1 MDQKMD
7 NIDDEW
13 ESFLSSQNVPE
24 VEMDTYHQDSIPNC
38 FGYHLTKEK
47 EICVTD
53 EPEKIV
59 YDGETPIATD
69 IYIST
74 KSKIAYLNQPIDLN
88 RIFWGIH
95 IIPYCIPNEGII
107 KKQMKFNSM
116 KEEELNIIKENL
128 KKEVYFDEQI
138 ITSIQ
143 NPTGRIKFKDIRKI
157 SVGISKKDII
167 SYRIK
172 KKSAF
177 YNCFV
182 MIMRIKIDSVFK
194 EYHIKIFNT
203 GKIEI
208 PGVQNDDIYELILVR
223 IIEVLSPF
231 INDLD
236 YNQKSITVLINSNFN
251 CGFYINREK
260 LHQLFKYKYN
270 IQSIYD
276 PCSYPGIQSKFY
288 YNPNVEIQTG
298 SKIPET
304 KKHLYDNI
312 IEVSFMVFRTGS
324 ILIVGMCDE
333 HVLYKIYDF
342 LKDLL
347 SKEFHNIN
355 QKVIIED
362 IKVNKDKKKKIRK
375 KVLTVDV

>member
-1 MDQKMD
+1 MNVL

-13 ESFLSSQNVPE
+13 ESFLSSQSVPDVIE
-24 VEMDTYHQDSIPNC
+24 TYHDSVPNC
-38 FGYHLTKEK
+38 FGYHASKEVDK
-47 EICVTD
+47 ID
-53 EPEKIV
+53 EPKQIEEIFG
-59 YDGETPIATD
+59 DTPIASD

-74 KSKIAYLNQPIDLN
+74 KSKIAYLNKPIDLN
-88 RIFWGIH
+88 HVFWGIH

-128 KKEVYFDEQI
+128 KKEVYYEEQI

-182 MIMRIKIDSVFK
+182 MIMRIKIESIYK

-208 PGVQNDDIYELILVR
+208 PGVQNDDIYELILGR
-223 IIEVLSPF
+223 IINVLTPF
-231 INDLD
+231 VSDLD
-236 YNQKSITVLINSNFN
+236 YNKKSITVLINSNFN

-260 LHQLFKYKYN
+260 LHELFKYKYN

-288 YNPNVEIQTG
+288 YNPNIEKQTG

-333 HVLYKIYDF
+333 NVLYKIYEF
-342 LKDLL
+342 LKELL
-347 SKEFHNIN
+347 SNEYHNIN
-355 QKVIIED
+355 QKVILED

-375 KVLTVDV
+375 KVLIVDI

>member
-1 MDQKMD
+1 MNLKMD

-59 YDGETPIATD
+59 YDGEIPIATD

-116 KEEELNIIKENL
+116 TEEELNIIKENL

-347 SKEFHNIN
+347 SSEFHNIN
-355 QKVIIED
+355 QKVILED

>member
-231 INDLD
+231 ISDLD

-342 LKDLL
+342 LKNLL
-347 SKEFHNIN
+347 STEFHNIN
-355 QKVIIED
+355 QKVIMED

>member
-1 MDQKMD
+1 MNPKMD

-13 ESFLSSQNVPE
+13 ESFLSSQNVAD
-24 VEMDTYHQDSIPNC
+24 VEMDTYHKDSIPNC

-47 EICVTD
+47 EICDTN
-53 EPEKIV
+53 EPDKIV
-59 YDGETPIATD
+59 YDGETPNASD

-116 KEEELNIIKENL
+116 TEEELNIIKENL

-208 PGVQNDDIYELILVR
+208 PGVQNDDIYELILGR
-223 IIEVLSPF
+223 IIDVLSPF
-231 INDLD
+231 ISDLD

-260 LHQLFKYKYN
+260 LHELFKYKYN

-298 SKIPET
+298 SKIPES

-333 HVLYKIYDF
+333 YVLYKIYDF
-342 LKDLL
+342 LKELL
-347 SKEFHNIN
+347 SKEFHTIN
-355 QKVIIED
+355 QKVITED
-362 IKVNKDKKKKIRK
+362 IKVNKNKKKKIRK
-375 KVLTVDV
+375 KILTVDI

>member
-1 MDQKMD
+1 MSVL

-13 ESFLSSQNVPE
+13 ESFLSNQSVPDVIE
-24 VEMDTYHQDSIPNC
+24 TYQDSVPNC
-38 FGYHLTKEK
+38 FGYHASKEVDK
-47 EICVTD
+47 ID
-53 EPEKIV
+53 EPKQIEEI
-59 YDGETPIATD
+59 YGDTPIASD

-74 KSKIAYLNQPIDLN
+74 KSKIAYLNKPIDLN
-88 RIFWGIH
+88 HVFWGIH

-128 KKEVYFDEQI
+128 KKEVYYEEQI

-143 NPTGRIKFKDIRKI
+143 NPTGRIKFKDIRKF

-182 MIMRIKIDSVFK
+182 MIMRIKIESIYK

-208 PGVQNDDIYELILVR
+208 PGVQNDDIYELILGR
-223 IIEVLSPF
+223 IINVLTPF
-231 INDLD
+231 VSDLD
-236 YNQKSITVLINSNFN
+236 YNKKSITVLINSNFN

-260 LHQLFKYKYN
+260 LHELFKYKYN

-288 YNPNVEIQTG
+288 YNPNIEIQTG

-333 HVLYKIYDF
+333 NVLYKIYEF
-342 LKDLL
+342 LKELL
-347 SKEFHNIN
+347 LNEYHNIN
-355 QKVIIED
+355 QKVILED

-375 KVLTVDV
+375 KILIVDI

>member
-1 MDQKMD
+1 MD

-231 INDLD
+231 ISDLD

-342 LKDLL
+342 LKNLL
-347 SKEFHNIN
+347 STEFHNIN
-355 QKVIIED
+355 QKVIMED

>member
-1 MDQKMD
+1 MNLKMD

-38 FGYHLTKEK
+38 FGYHLIKEK

-59 YDGETPIATD
+59 YDGEIPIATD

-116 KEEELNIIKENL
+116 TEEELNIIKENL

-347 SKEFHNIN
+347 SSEFHNIN
-355 QKVIIED
+355 QKVILED

>member
-1 MDQKMD
+1 MNLKMD

-59 YDGETPIATD
+59 YDGEIPIATD

-116 KEEELNIIKENL
+116 TEEELNIIKENL

-342 LKDLL
+342 LKELL
-347 SKEFHNIN
+347 SSEFHNIN
-355 QKVIIED
+355 QKVILED

>member
-1 MDQKMD
+1 MD